1 MCKNLGKGGEDVIP
15 PVEVTEDSIRV
26 VLKELCIPVNL
37 KGYEYL
43 VKALLIS
50 SNNPSRSVTCKEIYA
65 SVKDELQLNL
75 SIKSIETAI
84 REAVSKATS
93 LVENDTFKKIFG
105 GGKTIICR
113 GKATPSNTIFIRG
126 VTEYLLVHE
135 RRLKYEKIHEQTAKE
150 TISENS

>member
-1 MCKNLGKGGEDVIP
+1 MIP
-15 PVEVTEDSIRV
+15 QVEVTEDSIRV

-43 VKALLIS
+43 IKALLIS

-65 SVKDELQLNL
+65 SVKDELKLNL

-84 REAVSKATS
+84 REAVSKATP
-93 LVENDTFKKIFG
+93 LIENDTFKKIFG

-135 RRLKYEKIHEQTAKE
+135 RRLKYEKIHEQSRDKK
-150 TISENS
+150 SEQSS